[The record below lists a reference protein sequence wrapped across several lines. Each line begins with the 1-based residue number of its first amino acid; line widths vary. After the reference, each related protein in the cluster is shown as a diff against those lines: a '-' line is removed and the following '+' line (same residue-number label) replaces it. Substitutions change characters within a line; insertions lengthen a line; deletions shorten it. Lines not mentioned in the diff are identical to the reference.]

1 MASTAAEREE
11 RLQAQ
16 IRHLTH
22 TIEEKDDENDKLDAR
37 ITELE
42 VRIGKLNCEKVELS
56 NEIVA
61 MQEEAGGFN
70 KKLKE
75 KDIEI

>member
-1 MASTAAEREE
+1 MQKFPCRREE